1 MDELLIERLQERD
14 ETESRFSELFEEVV
28 LSSKGIAKKSSS
40 EDSLRRAVSQLRK
53 ELGDKDAEIRKLKEV
68 INVRNKDFEKLN
80 DEIISLTI
88 ENNLTNRRFTE
99 LEAEHNKLVK
109 RWVAKV
115 QQEVDRLNAG
125 FG

>member
-1 MDELLIERLQERD
+1 MDELLIERLHERD
-14 ETESRFSELFEEVV
+14 TTESRFSELFEQVV

-40 EDSLRRAVSQLRK
+40 EDSLRRAVTQLRK
-53 ELGDKDAEIRKLKEV
+53 ELGEKDAEIRKLKEV
-68 INVRNKDFEKLN
+68 LNVRNKDFEKLN

-88 ENNLTNRRFTE
+88 ENNLTNRKFTE
-99 LEAEHNKLVK
+99 LETEHNKLVK

-115 QQEVDRLNAG
+115 QEEVDRLNAG